1 MQETLEKIGLTKNEA
16 KVYLALVKTGDS
28 LASTIAKITN
38 LHRRPVYDSLD
49 KLIEKGLVSYNIK
62 SGKKY
67 FQAQNPEKI
76 LSILKDKENEIK
88 HILPELI
95 SKFNATKPEVFSEIY
110 EGKEGLKTVMELI
123 LKENKDWLSIGSTGK
138 GPSVIPYFL
147 EHWHKKRIKQKIQF
161 KTLIAD
167 TPEGRE
173 RTKKF
178 SKIGLAKVKFLPK
191 KIKHPQTIWIFG
203 NKVAII
209 LVSMEHLT
217 IFLIDNKEVAVSFR
231 DYFNYMWAS
240 KK

>member
-1 MQETLEKIGLTKNEA
+1 MQETLEKSGLTKNEA
-16 KVYLALVKTGDS
+16 KVYLALVKIGDS
-28 LASTIAKITN
+28 LASTIAKITT

-76 LSILKDKENEIK
+76 LSILKDKENEIEQ
-88 HILPELI
+88 ILPELI

-147 EHWHKKRIKQKIQF
+147 EHWHKRRIKQKIQF

-167 TPEGRE
+167 TLEGRE

-178 SKIGLAKVKFLPK
+178 SKIGMAKVKFLPK
-191 KIKHPQTIWIFG
+191 EIKHPQTIWIFG

-209 LVSMEHLT
+209 LVSIEHLT
-217 IFLIDNKEVAVSFR
+217 IFLIDNKEIAASFR
-231 DYFNYMWAS
+231 DYFNWMW

>member
-28 LASTIAKITN
+28 LASTIAKIAN

-76 LSILKDKENEIK
+76 LSILKDKENEINQ
-88 HILPELI
+88 ILPELTSLFKKI
-95 SKFNATKPEVFSEIY
+95 KPEVASEIY

-167 TPEGRE
+167 TQEGRE

-217 IFLIDNKEVAVSFR
+217 IFLIDNKEIANSFR
-231 DYFNYMWAS
+231 DYFNYMWTS
-240 KK
+240 RK